1 MKTKYLDLA
10 QRLADLF
17 AEQAHVEA
25 VALAGSLGGEQIDAA
40 SDIDL
45 YVYTRADISL
55 TARQQIMEQ
64 AGGASRA
71 SMGLNFWGPG
81 DEWFDAH
88 TGIEVDIVYPA
99 GPNTKLI
106 TVRPTHLGFIFVD
119 VDLTIYSDNLSLG

>member
-1 MKTKYLDLA
+1 MKTKYMNLA

-17 AEQAHVEA
+17 AEQAQVEA

-45 YVYTRADISL
+45 YVYTRAEIPLS
-55 TARQQIMEQ
+55 ARQQIMEQ

-88 TGIEVDIVYPA
+88 SGIEVDIVSK
-99 GPNTKLI
+99 NTVASVAKNGL
-106 TVRPTHLGFIFVD
+106 FAQM
-119 VDLTIYSDNLSLG
+119 NLNESLRQQLHVTSSA